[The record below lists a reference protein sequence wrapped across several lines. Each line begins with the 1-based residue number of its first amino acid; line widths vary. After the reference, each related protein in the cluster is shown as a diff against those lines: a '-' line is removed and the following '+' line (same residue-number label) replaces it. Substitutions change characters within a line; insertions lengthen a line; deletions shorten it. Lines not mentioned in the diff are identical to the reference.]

1 MTLMFS
7 TFTSSHRV
15 KRYLVWIITEKG
27 ILNLCA
33 TEENFSIC
41 IPNSPFSYLNTKISQ
56 FPDATNLQA
65 VQIKE

>member
-7 TFTSSHRV
+7 TFTSSHGV
-15 KRYLVWIITEKG
+15 KRYLVWIISKKG
-27 ILNLCA
+27 IFNLCA

-41 IPNSPFSYLNTKISQ
+41 IPNSPFSYLNAKIFQ

-65 VQIKE
+65 VAN

>member
-27 ILNLCA
+27 MLNLCA
-33 TEENFSIC
+33 TGIC